1 MFSSPEFWN
10 RRGLMAWLLSPA
22 SALYAGLTA
31 LRSAFARPYHSAL
44 PVICVGNITVGGTG
58 KTPLVSVLCT
68 ALQAADLT
76 PVILSRG
83 YGGRLKGP
91 VICDPALH
99 DASDIGDEAL
109 MLSDNFVVV
118 VAADRAIGAQFIE
131 RQTDA
136 DVIIMDDGMQNPWLA
151 QDMKIAVFDG
161 QRGTQNG
168 MLFPAGPLRQS
179 LSGAIDRLDAVIFNG
194 ADDTSISQKLPPD
207 LLCIEGRLEP
217 DAAQIDRLAG
227 KRIMAFAGI
236 GNPVRFFRMLEGL
249 GVDLVKQSGFAD
261 HHPYSAVDLDRL
273 FADAQNFGAELVTTR
288 KDWIRLPP
296 DWRERVSVIA
306 VTMQF
311 QPDAF
316 ASLLARIH
324 EKIQMKRTHR

>member
-1 MFSSPEFWN
+1 M
-10 RRGLMAWLLSPA
+10 RA
-22 SALYAGLTA
+22 
-31 LRSAFARPYHSAL
+31 PYHSAL

-58 KTPLVSVLCT
+58 KTPLVSVLCS
-68 ALQAADLT
+68 ALQAANLT

-136 DVIIMDDGMQNPWLA
+136 DVIIMDDGMQNPA
-151 QDMKIAVFDG
+151 GTGYEIAVFDG

-207 LLCIEGRLEP
+207 LLCVEGR
-217 DAAQIDRLAG
+217 A
-227 KRIMAFAGI
+227 
-236 GNPVRFFRMLEGL
+236 
-249 GVDLVKQSGFAD
+249 
-261 HHPYSAVDLDRL
+261 
-273 FADAQNFGAELVTTR
+273 
-288 KDWIRLPP
+288 
-296 DWRERVSVIA
+296 
-306 VTMQF
+306 
-311 QPDAF
+311 
-316 ASLLARIH
+316 
-324 EKIQMKRTHR
+324 

>member
-1 MFSSPEFWN
+1 
-10 RRGLMAWLLSPA
+10 MAWLLSPA

-58 KTPLVSVLCT
+58 KTPLVSVLCS

-91 VICDPALH
+91 LICDPALY

-151 QDMKIAVFDG
+151 QDIKIAVFDG
-161 QRGTQNG
+161 QRGIQNG
-168 MLFPAGPLRQS
+168 MLFPSGPLRQTVKS
-179 LSGAIDRLDAVIFNG
+179 ALPLLDFVIFNG
-194 ADDTSISQKLPPD
+194 ADDTNLLQKFPAELPY
-207 LLCIEGRLEP
+207 LKGRLEP
-217 DAAQIDRLAG
+217 DHTQIASLDD
-227 KRIMAFAGI
+227 KPVMAFAGI
-236 GNPVRFFRMLEGL
+236 GNPGRFFRMLETL
-249 GVDLVKQSGFAD
+249 GVDLVKHSAFAD
-261 HHPYSAVDLDRL
+261 HHPYRAVDMDRL
-273 FADAQNFGAELVTTR
+273 FSDAQNFGAELVTTQ
-288 KDWIRLPP
+288 KDWIRLPSE
-296 DWRERVSVIA
+296 WRERVSVIS

-311 QPDAF
+311 ETDDF
-316 ASLLARIH
+316 ARLRDHII
-324 EKIQMKRTHR
+324 KTIKKKRAS

>member
-1 MFSSPEFWN
+1 
-10 RRGLMAWLLSPA
+10 MAWGLLPA
-22 SALYAGLTA
+22 SALYAGLSW
-31 LRSAFARPYHSAL
+31 LRCAFARAYHSRL

-68 ALQAADLT
+68 ALKQAGIT

-91 VICDPALH
+91 VICNPGLH

-109 MLSDNFVVV
+109 MLSDNFEVV
-118 VAADRAIGAQFIE
+118 VAADRAAGAQFIE

-161 QRGTQNG
+161 QKGTQNG

-179 LSGAIDRLDAVIFNG
+179 LSGAVDKLDAVIFNG
-194 ADDTSISQKLPPD
+194 ADDNAISRLLPPH
-207 LLCIEGRLEP
+207 LNILEGRLEP
-217 DAAQIDRLAG
+217 DEAQIDRLAG
-227 KRIMAFAGI
+227 RRVMAFAGI
-236 GNPVRFFRMLEGL
+236 GNPARFFRMLEGL
-249 GVDLVKQSGFAD
+249 GIDLVRHSGFAD

-273 FADAQNFGAELVTTR
+273 FADAQHFGAELVTTQ

-296 DWRERVSVIA
+296 EWRERVSVIA

-316 ASLLARIH
+316 ASLLAQIRS
-324 EKIQMKRTHR
+324 KIETKRTHR